1 MATDPRFSTNDA
13 RLAHRDE
20 FRARVERALATDS
33 TTEWVQRL
41 EKVAIACGPIY
52 ELDEVFQDPQVQHLE
67 LVTEVEQP
75 GLGPVRMLGF
85 PFRLSA
91 GPIGV
96 RRPAPRLGE
105 HTDEV
110 LEELGLEPTD
120 IKRLLDAGV
129 VED

>member
-1 MATDPRFSTNDA
+1 
-13 RLAHRDE
+13 
-20 FRARVERALATDS
+20 
-33 TTEWVQRL
+33 
-41 EKVAIACGPIY
+41 
-52 ELDEVFQDPQVQHLE
+52 VQHLE

-110 LEELGLEPTD
+110 LEELGLEPTE